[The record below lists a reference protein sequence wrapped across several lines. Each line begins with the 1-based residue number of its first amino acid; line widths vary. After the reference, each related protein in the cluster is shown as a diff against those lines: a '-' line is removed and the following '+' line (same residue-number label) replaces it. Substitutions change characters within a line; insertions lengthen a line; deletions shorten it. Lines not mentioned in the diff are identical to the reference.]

1 MENFSHN
8 TAVSALMIALNE
20 MEKRVNETQ
29 VRITKKDFEMFLKL
43 FHPLAPHVTE
53 ELWKDLGNKT
63 TLVKEQW
70 PKADVR
76 KMKAST
82 VTIVVQING
91 KMRGEVKV
99 DVDSEESE
107 VLAYI
112 KKDVQ
117 IQKWIGDS
125 VVKKVIFIKNRLI
138 NIVM

>member
-1 MENFSHN
+1 
-8 TAVSALMIALNE
+8 
-20 MEKRVNETQ
+20 
-29 VRITKKDFEMFLKL
+29 MFLKL